1 MNGLQY
7 LTEKEVSELTRIAV
21 QTLRNDRFN
30 RRGINYY
37 KVGKSVRYSLD
48 EVISFMNSHKIMTQ
62 KNEV

>member
-1 MNGLQY
+1 MNELQY

-21 QTLRNDRFN
+21 QTLRNYRFN

-48 EVISFMNSHKIMTQ
+48 DVISFMNSHKIMTQ